1 MWRHVGLSISLLTTR
16 PWLFEIKESFELR
29 LHKLCT
35 FHLKH
40 VLLALKK
47 TVTSGSTHIES
58 MTFTDLQMYI
68 VLGLTLDLHGLA

>member
-16 PWLFEIKESFELR
+16 PWLFEIKESFELS
-29 LHKLCT
+29 
-35 FHLKH
+35 